1 MHIKLKYIIYTL
13 LFISLLACNN
23 TVKKKTNK
31 TETKVETKK
40 YTVIKANKSIHNFG
54 KIKEGEI
61 LATNFYIENTGVN
74 NLIIN
79 KIETSCGC
87 TAVKWNKEPL
97 SPGKKTKIEIEF
109 NSSGRFGKQYKVI
122 SIFANVPNKVYEL
135 IITAEVN

>member
-1 MHIKLKYIIYTL
+1 MKLKYIIPTL
-13 LFISLLACNN
+13 IFFSLFACKNN
-23 TVKKKTNK
+23 VKKKTDK
-31 TETKVETKK
+31 TESHIEAKK
-40 YTVIKANKSIHNFG
+40 YTKIKANKTIHNFG
-54 KIKEGEI
+54 NIKEGEI
-61 LATNFYIENTGVN
+61 LITNFYLENLGEN

-87 TAVKWNKEPL
+87 TAVKWDNKPL
-97 SPGKKTKIEIEF
+97 SPGNKTKIEIEF

>member
-1 MHIKLKYIIYTL
+1 MKLKFIIPTL
-13 LFISLLACNN
+13 ILVSLLACKN
-23 TVKKKTNK
+23 TSKKKVNK
-31 TETKVETKK
+31 TETKIETKK
-40 YTVIKANKSIHNFG
+40 YTNIKANKIIHNFG

-61 LATNFYIENTGVN
+61 LATNFYIENTGAN

-87 TAVKWNKEPL
+87 TAVKWNKKPL
-97 SPGKKTKIEIEF
+97 YPGKKTKIEIEF